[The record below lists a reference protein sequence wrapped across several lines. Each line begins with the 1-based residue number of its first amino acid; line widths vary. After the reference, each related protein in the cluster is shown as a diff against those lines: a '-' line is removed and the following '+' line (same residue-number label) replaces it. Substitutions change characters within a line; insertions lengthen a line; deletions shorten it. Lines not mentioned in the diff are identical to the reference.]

1 MFGDGFEVKR
11 SAAIKFQLV
20 WGLALILVGVGVFF
34 KVEQVQPQVV
44 GRICLYIIGVIL
56 IGGGIRKLYAHF
68 KAATIGE
75 NQDSSID
82 RMD

>member
-1 MFGDGFEVKR
+1 MVNR
-11 SAAIKFQLV
+11 SAASRFQLV
-20 WGLALILVGVGVFF
+20 WGIALILVGVGVFF
-34 KVEQVQPQVV
+34 KVEQVEPQLV
-44 GRICLYIIGVIL
+44 GRICLYVIGVIL

-75 NQDSSID
+75 NQDSSIN